1 MTPRRPSPVL
11 RWLRAGWSFATRLL
25 LALLGLFLL
34 ALGLAFARDFI
45 EARPVHLVGWVMA
58 VGALAVAVIGAASI
72 VAAVSGYMPRCLRQV
87 LEVVEEALPGG
98 GGHDA
103 DSSGGGGFSG
113 GGASG
118 RF

>member
-1 MTPRRPSPVL
+1 MPTL
-11 RWLRAGWSFATRLL
+11 RWLRATWSVATRLL

-45 EARPVHLVGWVMA
+45 GARPTHVIGWGMA
-58 VGALAVAVIGAASI
+58 VGALAVAVTGH
-72 VAAVSGYMPRCLRQV
+72 MPRWLRQA

-118 RF
+118 SFRW